1 MKRRSL
7 FALVCLLLFLCFV
20 SVMAAA
26 VVYAKKLQA
35 KRLDRVL
42 SFENQQID
50 KCVAGRAILCD
61 RITTLKNDNAD
72 SLARRFA
79 AQLREHCRRISR
91 KSFYNFK
98 PTHRISFTA
107 DRLTWEFRFRFDQS
121 PPMRFI
127 ECRTPPLNGT
137 IILDQKTAPQFE
149 AFIKSLMKEENP
161 TPPQEQKP
169 AG

>member
-1 MKRRSL
+1 
-7 FALVCLLLFLCFV
+7 
-20 SVMAAA
+20 MAAA

-35 KRLDRVL
+35 KRLARIL
-42 SFENQQID
+42 SFENRQID

-61 RITTLKNDNAD
+61 KAITLRSDDAD
-72 SLARRFA
+72 SLARQFA
-79 AQLREHCRRISR
+79 VQLRDHCRRIRR
-91 KSFYNFK
+91 KSSYDFK

-137 IILDQKTAPQFE
+137 IILDQETGAQFE
-149 AFIKSLMKEENP
+149 AFIKSLMKEETSAP
-161 TPPQEQKP
+161 SQEQKP
-169 AG
+169 EA